1 MRTLWAA
8 NVAAAVVLSSAGCKR
23 SPPPNVA
30 AVVNGRAITYAELEK
45 EFQSQFPSAGD
56 HSRDDQAQFQKL
68 ELLRAMIDKQ
78 IMVQRAEKANLMAT
92 DADVDAKLNEL
103 KAGYTQ
109 EEFQRQ
115 LTSRKM
121 NLEDLKEQ
129 LRRDLSVDKLF
140 NKEIKSHINISDK
153 DVTDFYNTNKASFN
167 LVEPQIHLAQILVTS
182 QPNPEVRNLKNDK
195 AQNEQQ
201 AQKKIEMLLARIR
214 QGEDFS
220 QLAQN
225 YSEDPVS
232 AQNGGDLGFI
242 SESSLQT
249 TPDLQKAVTGTPSGQ
264 ISAVI
269 HSPEGYRILKVL
281 AKEPAGQRELQDPRV
296 QQTIRET
303 LINRKDQLLK
313 NAYVEVA
320 RNQAKVEN
328 YYAVS
333 IIGGRDGK

>member
-1 MRTLWAA
+1 
-8 NVAAAVVLSSAGCKR
+8 
-23 SPPPNVA
+23 
-30 AVVNGRAITYAELEK
+30 VVNGRAITYAELEK

-68 ELLRAMIDKQ
+68 ELLRTMIDKQ

-153 DVTDFYNTNKASFN
+153 DVTDFYNANKASFN